1 MSYMLGF
8 ECWYMYCLVF
18 FDFYYCQRELTPVFC
33 MQGNGVK
40 NLRLRNAAWFY
51 RVELSENV
59 KHFRYSYVI
68 IRSND
73 PWRHTRVLIFDED
86 YVSRVMGRIIIWF
99 VRRHTQLFFPMAE
112 LKSSALV
119 ENAWLSANI
128 DESDF
133 SRALQKGPVRNHG
146 QFLHSIITKSDV
158 VIFIIIIMGMRL

>member
-158 VIFIIIIMGMRL
+158 VIFIIIMGMRL

>member
-1 MSYMLGF
+1 
-8 ECWYMYCLVF
+8 MYCLVF
-18 FDFYYCQRELTPVFC
+18 FDFYYWQRELTPVFC

-59 KHFRYSYVI
+59 KHFRYGYVI

-128 DESDF
+128 DESVRF
-133 SRALQKGPVRNHG
+133 SSLTKAKLSREWTSATSSVLTK
-146 QFLHSIITKSDV
+146 QFL
-158 VIFIIIIMGMRL
+158 ML